1 MLSRLLLVVGLV
13 AVLPVHAQDCSA
25 LNPCATGC
33 CSKSGYCGVGDEYC
47 GVDYCSPES
56 CVSGCE
62 NKAYCDP
69 GGYGDY
75 AEHSKCPLNVCCSKY
90 GYCGITEEF
99 CGNKK
104 VKRPS
109 AEFNGYTPLNKIVGY
124 YEGWSRNRK
133 CHTFFP
139 EQITLGIYTHLNY
152 AFATIDP
159 ETFEVKLASSTEADL
174 DPDLKVF
181 IAIGGWAYNDPGP
194 TRTTFSDLAASH
206 DAQKRFFKSLI
217 SFLSTYNLDG
227 VDIDWEYPGP
237 DDIVERGGREE
248 DFKNFPV
255 FLQRLKQALKSAGG
269 RDGLTITLPASYWFL
284 QYFDI
289 VKLEKYVDFFNM
301 MTYDLHGAWDRGNKW
316 VGPYLNAHTNLTE
329 IQDAMDLIW
338 RNKIPSKKVILG
350 TGFYGRAITATSE
363 SCMEPGCTYESAANK
378 GPCSNENGILL
389 NSEIVDIINEKGLK
403 PKLYKEAGV
412 KVVHWDNQWV
422 AYDDE
427 ETLELKAQFALGQ
440 ALGGVMVWARYP
452 SQLHR
457 ILERSHQRVLPK
469 SLVSRT

>member
-1 MLSRLLLVVGLV
+1 MMLSRLLLVVGLV
-13 AVLPVHAQDCSA
+13 AVLPVHAQDCST
-25 LNPCATGC
+25 LNPCVTGC

-47 GVDYCSPES
+47 DCSPES

-62 NKAYCDP
+62 KKAYCDP

-75 AEHSKCPLNVCCSKY
+75 AEHLKCPLNVCCSKY

-133 CHTFFP
+133 YHIFFP
-139 EQITLGIYTHLNY
+139 EQIPLGIYTHLNY

-159 ETFEVKLASSTEADL
+159 ETFKVKLASSTEVDL
-174 DPDLKVF
+174 VRHLARLKTQDPDLKVF
-181 IAIGGWAYNDPGP
+181 IAIGGCAYNNPGP

-206 DAQKRFFKSLI
+206 DAQKKFFRSLI

-227 VDIDWEYPGP
+227 VDINWEYPGP
-237 DDIVERGGREE
+237 DNIVKHG
-248 DFKNFPV
+248 
-255 FLQRLKQALKSAGG
+255 ALKSAG
-269 RDGLTITLPASYWFL
+269 RHNGLTITLPASYWFL
-284 QYFDI
+284 QYFNI
-289 VKLEKYVDFFNM
+289 IKLEKYVDFFNM
-301 MTYDLHGAWDRGNKW
+301 MTYDLHGAWDCGNKW
-316 VGPYLNAHTNLTE
+316 VGPYLNAHTNLTK
-329 IQDAMDLIW
+329 IQDTMDLLW

-350 TGFYGRAITATSE
+350 TGFYRRAFTATSE

-389 NSEIVDIINEKGLK
+389 NSKIVDIIKEKGLK

-412 KVVHWDNQWV
+412 KVMHWDNQ
-422 AYDDE
+422 
-427 ETLELKAQFALGQ
+427 
-440 ALGGVMVWARYP
+440 
-452 SQLHR
+452 
-457 ILERSHQRVLPK
+457 
-469 SLVSRT
+469 